1 MFFKKKYTPS
11 IKANNQLKEKAI
23 NELTAFIYRV
33 EKGHFDTEADKD
45 AVMHIVAELSEDT
58 KTLANTVGTGEE
70 PIDVLAN
77 NIISLLKDFKKAT
90 EQDMLHRIQ
99 EVVDDLDFYVNLW
112 RDVLNGDT
120 VAPSEEETVQ
130 VKMKY
135 TRRKLAARLEELKE
149 MKENFGDSSRRVGK
163 EIDAIEKDIAE
174 FEASLAKEEN
184 ERKISEL
191 YKNIT
196 AEKTKLDSLNVR
208 RSNYLTCYNMLDTIY
223 LNASEIL
230 DASDFVGEQIRKVKI
245 LLNMGKLK
253 KVITKPEKAVHII
266 ERMYKDIKTTNEK
279 TKVSDAKIAAM
290 QTDSIKASDDALAYK
305 EALKNKN
312 N

>member
-11 IKANNQLKEKAI
+11 VKANNQLKEKAI
-23 NELTAFIYRV
+23 NELTAFIYSV

-58 KTLANTVGTGEE
+58 KALANTVGTGNE
-70 PIDVLAN
+70 PIDGIAN
-77 NIISLLKDFKKAT
+77 NILDLLKDFKKIT

-120 VAPSEEETVQ
+120 VVPTEEESAQ
-130 VKMKY
+130 IKMRY

-149 MKENFGDSSRRVGK
+149 MEERFGDSSRRVGK
-163 EIDAIEKDIAE
+163 EITAIEKDIAE
-174 FEASLAKEEN
+174 LEASLAKEEG

-208 RSNYLTCYNMLDTIY
+208 RSNYITCYNMLDTIY

-230 DASDFVGEQIRKVKI
+230 DASDFVGEQIRKAKI

-266 ERMYKDIKTTNEK
+266 ERMYKDIKATNEK
-279 TKVSDAKIAAM
+279 TKISDAKIAAV

-305 EALKNKN
+305 EALNNKN

>member
-11 IKANNQLKEKAI
+11 VKANNQLKEKAI
-23 NELTAFIYRV
+23 NELTAFIYSV

-58 KTLANTVGTGEE
+58 KTLANTVGTGNE
-70 PIDVLAN
+70 PIDALAN
-77 NIISLLKDFKKAT
+77 NILSLLKDFKKVT

-120 VAPSEEETVQ
+120 VAPTEEEAVQ
-130 VKMKY
+130 VRMKY

-149 MKENFGDSSRRVGK
+149 MKENFGDSARRVGK
-163 EIDAIEKDIAE
+163 EITAIEKDIAE
-174 FEASLAKEEN
+174 LEASLAKEEG

-230 DASDFVGEQIRKVKI
+230 DASDFVGEQIRKAKI

-266 ERMYKDIKTTNEK
+266 ERMYKDIKATNEK
-279 TKVSDAKIAAM
+279 TKTSDAKIAAL

>member
-11 IKANNQLKEKAI
+11 VKANNQLKEKAI

-58 KTLANTVGTGEE
+58 KALANTVGTGNE
-70 PIDVLAN
+70 PIDVIAH
-77 NIISLLKDFKKAT
+77 NILDLLKDFKKVT

-120 VAPSEEETVQ
+120 VAPTEEETVQ
-130 VKMKY
+130 IKMKY

-163 EIDAIEKDIAE
+163 EITAIEKDISE
-174 FEASLAKEEN
+174 LEASLATEDG

-196 AEKTKLDSLNVR
+196 AQKTKLDSLNVR
-208 RSNYLTCYNMLDTIY
+208 RSNYITCYNMLDTIY

-230 DASDFVGEQIRKVKI
+230 DASDFVGEQIRKAKI

-266 ERMYKDIKTTNEK
+266 ERMYKDIKATNEK
-279 TKVSDAKIAAM
+279 TKMSDSKIAAL
-290 QTDSIKASDDALAYK
+290 QTDSIKASDEALAYK